1 VACMGDR
8 RGVERVLME
17 RPDGKRPLG
26 RHVAC
31 MGDTRGAEGVL
42 MERDHLE
49 DIGVDGSIILK

>member
-1 VACMGDR
+1 MGDR